1 MTVIGLAWYLRLAM
15 ALTTIRAVSYDAM
28 RAWLSGEDPLGRCAA
43 AASSHDR
50 VWIISI
56 TGSPECPHNAFEG
69 WGEGGPAPLVTD
81 GDDRI
86 ALVFDDVEPRPDSAT
101 REGFVCF
108 DPAMAARVVEFV
120 LRAHGDSDA
129 RRDALLINC
138 HAGVSRSGAVADFA
152 RVVADV
158 SYDSFRR
165 ENPQAVPNAWVR
177 RLLLDAWNT
186 RLGTDTPV
194 R

>member
-1 MTVIGLAWYLRLAM
+1 M

-28 RAWLSGEDPLGRCAA
+28 RAWLAGEDPLGRCAA
-43 AASSHDR
+43 AAASHDH

-56 TGSPECPHNAFEG
+56 TGSPRCPHNVFEG
-69 WGEGGPAPLVTD
+69 WGDEGPAPLITD

-86 ALVFDDVEPRPDSAT
+86 ALVFDDIEPRPEEAT
-101 REGFVCF
+101 REGYVCF
-108 DPAMAARVVEFV
+108 DPAMAGRVVDFV
-120 LRAHGDSDA
+120 LRAHGDSEA
-129 RRDALLINC
+129 RSDALLINC

-152 RVVADV
+152 RVVAGV
-158 SYDSFRR
+158 SYDRFRR

-177 RLLLDAWNT
+177 RLLLEAWHA
-186 RLGTDTPV
+186 RAGASVPTPDRQV